1 MKFLLLF
8 AFSLPF
14 VCTCAAQRA
23 AAGTP
28 LVPNIQR
35 DFLKERTLL
44 RWKHASLSAGIR
56 YERTMLPAGN
66 YGLLENNRQYTL
78 PVFYRRNL
86 APMLFWET
94 GLFAGMGRCSYTEN
108 VFFPNEVPDIA
119 PHNELI
125 YGAIAGLSLI
135 VSDNLR
141 MNLRYRDSF
150 GTGPDANFGKL
161 RLGWQVRF

>member
-8 AFSLPF
+8 AFSLPL

-23 AAGTP
+23 AADMP
-28 LVPNIQR
+28 LVPDIQN
-35 DFLKERTLL
+35 DFIKERTLL

-56 YERTMLPAGN
+56 YEKTMLPPAE
-66 YGLLENNRQYTL
+66 YDLLENNRQYTL

-94 GLFAGMGRCSYTEN
+94 GLYAGMGRCSYTEN

-119 PHNELI
+119 PVSELI
-125 YGAIAGLSLI
+125 CGAIAGLSLV
-135 VSDNLR
+135 VSENLR
-141 MNLRYRDSF
+141 LSLRYRDTF

-161 RLGWQVRF
+161 RMGWQIRF